1 MKRLRLWL
9 ALLFASICSLQTTYA
24 QWLELGMTPEDFEVG
39 KEYYLYNKE
48 ADAFFCGLGATGDGI
63 YWGTRAG
70 VSVTDAQP
78 VIIQP
83 ALAEF
88 ATGGTSDN
96 GTTVWMEEWDGQTY
110 LFQVYN
116 SKKDE
121 PRWDELWFGV
131 TKFDGIWTDRN
142 DRVTDNI
149 SFFWNFSKNEN
160 GSYSISVSPK
170 ASGITSETLV
180 QGGER
185 LGVDLSTAAKIACL
199 EGYNDGAELSYDWYF
214 VSKEEYEKVKLS
226 TEISAPEWSDYTI
239 MYENDL
245 TNPAKV
251 SSGYFYTNSTK
262 GCFKGTVITDLES
275 TLSFVVSGYNQH
287 DMSADTKLEVF
298 VNGELKKTLTNYQL
312 KEINGTDRNKVFIE
326 LPVGKNEISWVVTA
340 SGEDSKYCVVKNIGI
355 EKTPTISVSLLEPG
369 SLGTEI
375 LYNVDHVKDVRKL
388 KIKGKMNADDWKV
401 IDLMKWDIYQL
412 DLSEAEFTEI
422 TDRQFWYYTNNGDA
436 YSNLYSVVLPE
447 GLIRI
452 GERAFEGS
460 KIENLEIPSTVQEIA
475 DNAFGYSN
483 IESVKLPSNLSV
495 WGKETFNCCNKL
507 KTVVLPQ
514 TLESIPSGSF
524 ERCYSLEKCD
534 LPENLKDIWESAFRY
549 CYYLDVDVP
558 RNVRTIGYHA
568 FGENEKID
576 TLIFSNDFIG
586 FAEGSFSGCTNLKY
600 VELPVTFNTC
610 NKETD
615 GSFGGQYWIF
625 HNCSNL
631 NTVVLKSP
639 TVVYPYYGSNKYN
652 SFTAEYNISLI
663 VPEHLVNSYK
673 LDEYWYNF
681 KEIIGFSTEEIDYW
695 NIKNPLVLDARSR
708 LLGNPTIK
716 ISETG
721 SLKINGETGM
731 DINDLYVDS
740 HGTYEPFTSKLIVNN
755 DGVKINGKLQLNYC
769 MSGLKWYFI
778 SLPFDIKVS
787 DISTG
792 GKYAIRYYDGA
803 GRALN
808 GATGNWKNYGADD
821 IIEAGT
827 GFIYQTSQDG
837 WTTFVS
843 LDNESKQNIASN
855 KMFVKAL
862 EANPSE
868 KNSNKGWNLVG
879 NPWQAYFNNHS
890 VNFTAPITVWN
901 GSTYVAY
908 SLIDD
913 DYAIKPNEAFFV
925 QCPEEINSISFPI
938 TGRQM
943 TSEITN
949 QSGAKPRMFGA
960 NLENRQLIDLS
971 VAKGDLMDKT
981 RVVVNEGAS
990 ADYETGVDASKFFSM
1005 DGAVPQVYTLVGEAT
1020 ECAINERPVAEG
1032 LVKVGF
1038 MAPEEGSYTFAL
1050 VRNEAKTVVL
1060 IDHETGTTTD
1070 LTAGEYNFTAVQGTW
1085 NNRFELMITPAE
1097 PTAIEGVDGNKETK
1111 VAATGEGIVVEGT
1124 EGRVVVYS
1132 VDGKKVAE
1140 QPVDGT
1146 ATISVAKGTYLV
1158 RTAKG
1163 TAKVTVR

>member
-9 ALLFASICSLQTTYA
+9 ALLFASICSLQ
-24 QWLELGMTPEDFEVG
+24 
-39 KEYYLYNKE
+39 
-48 ADAFFCGLGATGDGI
+48 GI
-63 YWGTRAG
+63 YAEQINTDFTS
-70 VSVTDAQP
+70 SVTCYSWHWGNKDYWGYKMIESTRVP
-78 VIIQP
+78 SVI
-83 ALAEF
+83 
-88 ATGGTSDN
+88 TSDGRTAPMVESEHGTIGNTGTIFSRTISNLPN
-96 GTTVWMEEWDGQTY
+96 GMYTVVLY
-110 LFQVYN
+110 ANAFN
-116 SKKDE
+116 S
-121 PRWDELWFGV
+121 
-131 TKFDGIWTDRN
+131 
-142 DRVTDNI
+142 
-149 SFFWNFSKNEN
+149 
-160 GSYSISVSPK
+160 SVSNSTIEPIIDGSEDIAYVFAGDKQIGIK
-170 ASGITSETLV
+170 AFN
-180 QGGER
+180 
-185 LGVDLSTAAKIACL
+185 A
-199 EGYNDGAELSYDWYF
+199 
-214 VSKEEYEKVKLS
+214 
-226 TEISAPEWSDYTI
+226 
-239 MYENDL
+239 
-245 TNPAKV
+245 V
-251 SSGYFYTNSTK
+251 SSEK
-262 GCFKGTVITDLES
+262 
-275 TLSFVVSGYNQH
+275 
-287 DMSADTKLEVF
+287 
-298 VNGELKKTLTNYQL
+298 NGEYTLTNIAVSDGKISIGL
-312 KEINGTDRNKVFIE
+312 GKWKGGTNIHMIQIKSLVLNSE
-326 LPVGKNEISWVVTA
+326 LV
-340 SGEDSKYCVVKNIGI
+340 DVK
-355 EKTPTISVSLLEPG
+355 LLEPG

-375 LYNVDHVKDVRKL
+375 LYNVNHLKDVTAL
-388 KIKGKMNADDWKV
+388 KITGAINSEDWNKIYLLDNLVYLDMKGANTTKIPDGAFS
-401 IDLMKWDIYQL
+401 L
-412 DLSEAEFTEI
+412 DTSYGRKAHCPHLKTIKLPEILKTIGNGAFYYSHVSDVEFPDSLSE
-422 TDRQFWYYTNNGDA
+422 
-436 YSNLYSVVLPE
+436 
-447 GLIRI
+447 I
-452 GERAFEGS
+452 GVEAFEG
-460 KIENLEIPSTVQEIA
+460 A
-475 DNAFGYSN
+475 
-483 IESVKLPSNLSV
+483 SVKSVSIPNVTILHSGAFVDCTNLQCVEFSDS
-495 WGKETFNCCNKL
+495 
-507 KTVVLPQ
+507 
-514 TLESIPSGSF
+514 LESIPSNCFDGCTLLELRKFPNKLKHISGCAF
-524 ERCYSLEKCD
+524 RNCKNVNVRFHDSLEFIGD
-534 LPENLKDIWESAFRY
+534 EAFKGSGIDS
-549 CYYLDVDVP
+549 LIIPDKTTVGT
-558 RNVRTIGYHA
+558 NNA
-568 FGENEKID
+568 FAECGN
-576 TLIFSNDFIG
+576 LIF
-586 FAEGSFSGCTNLKY
+586 AEFPTSFYYNHYYSPIRG
-600 VELPVTFNTC
+600 
-610 NKETD
+610 
-615 GSFGGQYWIF
+615 
-625 HNCSNL
+625 CSNL
-631 NTVVLKSP
+631 RELMLKSP
-639 TVVYPYYGSNKYN
+639 TVVGSSDGFRMLDGCPINVVVK
-652 SFTAEYNISLI
+652 
-663 VPEHLVNSYK
+663 VPDYLVNAYK

-681 KEIIGFSTEEIDYW
+681 KIEGFSTELVKNWEINQNLNLYARDRFKGSP
-695 NIKNPLVLDARSR
+695 NIKINAGLNI
-708 LLGNPTIK
+708 LGDDGMDIDTLTLINGGRF
-716 ISETG
+716 ISHNDG
-721 SLKINGETGM
+721 VRINGELFLDYTTTK
-731 DINDLYVDS
+731 N
-740 HGTYEPFTSKLIVNN
+740 T
-755 DGVKINGKLQLNYC
+755 
-769 MSGLKWYFI
+769 WYFI

-787 DISTG
+787 DIVPANG

-808 GATGNWKNYGADD
+808 GATGNWKNYEADD

-1005 DGAVPQVYTLVGEAT
+1005 DGTVPQVYTLVGEAT

-1050 VRNEAKTVVL
+1050 VRNEAKTVML

-1070 LTAGEYNFTAVQGTW
+1070 LTAGEYNFTAAQGTW

-1097 PTAIEGVDGNKETK
+1097 PTAIEGVDGNKDTK
-1111 VAATGEGIVVEGT
+1111 VTATDEGIVVEGT

>member
-9 ALLFASICSLQTTYA
+9 ALLFASICYLQGAYAGDFNEDYTHYVGTGYRSWDSYLDTENVPLVTTSDGRTVRMVEDYSTSSASIGVVLSQTVDGLPNGTYTVVLYA
-24 QWLELGMTPEDFEVG
+24 NAFNTSERDTDIEPVEDGATDVAYVFAGEKQEAIIASNAINSETNG
-39 KEYYLYNKE
+39 EYTIKDVIVSDGTLTL
-48 ADAFFCGLGATGDGI
+48 GLGKWKEQTN
-63 YWGTRAG
+63 WHT
-70 VSVTDAQP
+70 
-78 VIIQP
+78 IQIKS
-83 ALAEF
+83 LIL
-88 ATGGTSDN
+88 TSQLI
-96 GTTVWMEEWDGQTY
+96 TV
-110 LFQVYN
+110 N
-116 SKKDE
+116 
-121 PRWDELWFGV
+121 
-131 TKFDGIWTDRN
+131 
-142 DRVTDNI
+142 
-149 SFFWNFSKNEN
+149 
-160 GSYSISVSPK
+160 
-170 ASGITSETLV
+170 
-180 QGGER
+180 
-185 LGVDLSTAAKIACL
+185 
-199 EGYNDGAELSYDWYF
+199 
-214 VSKEEYEKVKLS
+214 
-226 TEISAPEWSDYTI
+226 
-239 MYENDL
+239 
-245 TNPAKV
+245 
-251 SSGYFYTNSTK
+251 
-262 GCFKGTVITDLES
+262 
-275 TLSFVVSGYNQH
+275 
-287 DMSADTKLEVF
+287 
-298 VNGELKKTLTNYQL
+298 
-312 KEINGTDRNKVFIE
+312 
-326 LPVGKNEISWVVTA
+326 
-340 SGEDSKYCVVKNIGI
+340 
-355 EKTPTISVSLLEPG
+355 LLEPG

-375 LYNVDHVKDVRKL
+375 LYNVDHLKDVHAL
-388 KIKGKMNADDWKV
+388 KIVGDMNDD
-401 IDLMKWDIYQL
+401 
-412 DLSEAEFTEI
+412 DLSKIKMMDNLVYLDMKETSVKKIPDNMFE
-422 TDRQFWYYTNNGDA
+422 DCNNHLKDI
-436 YSNLYSVVLPE
+436 VLPE
-447 GLIRI
+447 KLESI
-452 GERAFEGS
+452 GQGAFYYSPVKNVTFFEAISVLGKNAFTRS
-460 KIENLEIPSTVQEIA
+460 GIKNAYLPNVNTITYQAFLGCENLESVIVTDKTKVIGTTAFQNCTKLKNITMQEGLTTIEGGAFQGCTELNTRIPSTVESIGEYAFSQTSIDSVVIAKASIGGHAFHQCSNLVYAEFPTNFHNINA
-475 DNAFGYSN
+475 DN
-483 IESVKLPSNLSV
+483 ILS
-495 WGKETFNCCNKL
+495 
-507 KTVVLPQ
+507 
-514 TLESIPSGSF
+514 
-524 ERCYSLEKCD
+524 Y
-534 LPENLKDIWESAFRY
+534 
-549 CYYLDVDVP
+549 
-558 RNVRTIGYHA
+558 
-568 FGENEKID
+568 
-576 TLIFSNDFIG
+576 
-586 FAEGSFSGCTNLKY
+586 
-600 VELPVTFNTC
+600 
-610 NKETD
+610 
-615 GSFGGQYWIF
+615 
-625 HNCSNL
+625 CSNL
-631 NTVVLKSP
+631 NEVVLKSP
-639 TVVYPYYGSNKYN
+639 TVVGNGSGYSKSTFLYN
-652 SFTAEYNISLI
+652 TNYNLKIVVPDYLI
-663 VPEHLVNSYK
+663 NSYK
-673 LDEYWYNF
+673 LDEYWYNYTL
-681 KEIIGFSTEEIDYW
+681 EGFSTEEIDYW

-787 DISTG
+787 DIVTG

-803 GRALN
+803 GRAQN
-808 GATGNWKNYGADD
+808 GATGNWKNYEADD

-981 RVVVNEGAS
+981 RVVVNEGAL

-1005 DGAVPQVYTLVGEAT
+1005 DGTVPQVYTLVGEAT

-1070 LTAGEYNFTAVQGTW
+1070 LTAGEYNFTAAQGTW

-1097 PTAIEGVDGNKETK
+1097 PTAIEGVDGNKEAK
-1111 VAATGEGIVVEGT
+1111 VAATDDGIVVEGT

-1140 QPVDGT
+1140 QPVDGI

-1158 RTAKG
+1158 RTTKG

>member
-9 ALLFASICSLQTTYA
+9 ALLFASICSLQGVYA
-24 QWLELGMTPEDFEVG
+24 ATSNSQLLSEASDEDTP
-39 KEYYLYNKE
+39 
-48 ADAFFCGLGATGDGI
+48 FF
-63 YWGTRAG
+63 
-70 VSVTDAQP
+70 
-78 VIIQP
+78 
-83 ALAEF
+83 
-88 ATGGTSDN
+88 
-96 GTTVWMEEWDGQTY
+96 
-110 LFQVYN
+110 
-116 SKKDE
+116 
-121 PRWDELWFGV
+121 
-131 TKFDGIWTDRN
+131 
-142 DRVTDNI
+142 
-149 SFFWNFSKNEN
+149 
-160 GSYSISVSPK
+160 
-170 ASGITSETLV
+170 
-180 QGGER
+180 
-185 LGVDLSTAAKIACL
+185 
-199 EGYNDGAELSYDWYF
+199 
-214 VSKEEYEKVKLS
+214 
-226 TEISAPEWSDYTI
+226 TE
-239 MYENDL
+239 
-245 TNPAKV
+245 
-251 SSGYFYTNSTK
+251 
-262 GCFKGTVITDLES
+262 
-275 TLSFVVSGYNQH
+275 
-287 DMSADTKLEVF
+287 
-298 VNGELKKTLTNYQL
+298 
-312 KEINGTDRNKVFIE
+312 
-326 LPVGKNEISWVVTA
+326 
-340 SGEDSKYCVVKNIGI
+340 EDSAQIV
-355 EKTPTISVSLLEPG
+355 VSLLEPG
-369 SLGTEI
+369 SLGTEV
-375 LYNVDHVKDVRKL
+375 LYNVNHINDVYNL
-388 KIKGKMNADDWKV
+388 KV
-401 IDLMKWDIYQL
+401 IGEMNEEDWARIKIMQNLYIL
-412 DLSEAEFTEI
+412 DLSEAI
-422 TDRQFWYYTNNGDA
+422 TDVVPANTFRDNKVIKRIKLPNTIKIIGDA
-436 YSNLYSVVLPE
+436 AFHMTSNLEAFDFPGSAESVE
-447 GLIRI
+447 GYAFRGSSIKSIDLRKIKIINAYAFYQCGQLESVILSDSLKNI
-452 GERAFEGS
+452 GS
-460 KIENLEIPSTVQEIA
+460 
-475 DNAFGYSN
+475 NAFYGC
-483 IESVKLPSNLSV
+483 VKLNLRLTNRIEDIEGGALNDIASD
-495 WGKETFNCCNKL
+495 TIIFPNLFNKYDLEDWNYELGCCA
-507 KTVVLPQ
+507 
-514 TLESIPSGSF
+514 
-524 ERCYSLEKCD
+524 YSL
-534 LPENLKDIWESAFRY
+534 PNA
-549 CYYLDVDVP
+549 V
-558 RNVRTIGYHA
+558 
-568 FGENEKID
+568 
-576 TLIFSNDFIG
+576 
-586 FAEGSFSGCTNLKY
+586 Y
-600 VELPVTFNTC
+600 VEFPMSFYTTKYRGFLSGNT
-610 NKETD
+610 K
-615 GSFGGQYWIF
+615 SIK
-625 HNCSNL
+625 
-631 NTVVLKSP
+631 TVVLKSS
-639 TVVYPYYGSNKYN
+639 TVVDGNFKTSLFAQHVYADSGLPFDS
-652 SFTAEYNISLI
+652 IDLI
-663 VPEHLVNSYK
+663 VPDFLVNNYKQDNHWYQFNVKGFNSADTKDWVVYNPLYLTTRQRINGLPNLELKGTATFKLIGDEVQNIDTLTTYTHGNDDKNATTKVLVNSDAVK
-673 LDEYWYNF
+673 
-681 KEIIGFSTEEIDYW
+681 
-695 NIKNPLVLDARSR
+695 IKGLVVS
-708 LLGNPTIK
+708 N
-716 ISETG
+716 
-721 SLKINGETGM
+721 
-731 DINDLYVDS
+731 Y
-740 HGTYEPFTSKLIVNN
+740 YTSKN
-755 DGVKINGKLQLNYC
+755 
-769 MSGLKWYFI
+769 KWYFI

-787 DISTG
+787 DIVPANG

-808 GATGNWKNYGADD
+808 GATGNWKNYEADD

-1050 VRNEAKTVVL
+1050 VRNEAKTVTL

-1070 LTAGEYNFTAVQGTW
+1070 LTAGEYNFTAAKGTW

-1097 PTAIEGVDGNKETK
+1097 PTAIEGVDGNKNTK

>member
-9 ALLFASICSLQTTYA
+9 ALLFASICSLQATYA

-96 GTTVWMEEWDGQTY
+96 GTTLWMEEWDGQTY

-142 DRVTDNI
+142 DKVADNI

-214 VSKEEYEKVKLS
+214 VSKEEYEKFS
-226 TEISAPEWSDYTI
+226 FTHSIFRPEWSDYSI
-239 MYENDL
+239 LYEND
-245 TNPAKV
+245 V
-251 SSGYFYTNSTK
+251 NSPFSVDEDGIYAENIANIK
-262 GCFKGTVITDLES
+262 ANVIVDSES
-275 TLSFVVSGYNQH
+275 TLSFEVS
-287 DMSADTKLEVF
+287 S
-298 VNGELKKTLTNYQL
+298 GEWDK
-312 KEINGTDRNKVFIE
+312 IE
-326 LPVGKNEISWVVTA
+326 LYVDNELVDSYIGPIIQFATKKFFYKLDKGQHVIEWRKRQVTTRYTKIS
-340 SGEDSKYCVVKNIGI
+340 NIGI
-355 EKTPTISVSLLEPG
+355 EKTPTISINLLEPG
-369 SLGTEI
+369 SLRSEI
-375 LYNVDHVKDVRKL
+375 LYYVDHVKDVRRL
-388 KIKGKMNADDWKV
+388 RISGTMNSDDWNV
-401 IDLMKWDIYQL
+401 INLMKENIYEL
-412 DLSEAEFTEI
+412 DLSEAYYSTI
-422 TDRQFWYYTNNGDA
+422 ADNQFSPSSSSTSSEWG
-436 YSNLYSVVLPE
+436 NLYDVKLPK
-447 GLIRI
+447 GLISIGNNAFDESHIRDIVIPETVENIGEYAFYKANIREIHLPKSLKSI
-452 GERAFEGS
+452 GERTFMNCWDLKKANVPSGIKIIPDYLFTNCNTLIDVELSDGITEICGYAFQNCS
-460 KIENLEIPSTVQEIA
+460 DLHVEIP
-475 DNAFGYSN
+475 N
-483 IESVKLPSNLSV
+483 
-495 WGKETFNCCNKL
+495 
-507 KTVVLPQ
+507 
-514 TLESIPSGSF
+514 SIQ
-524 ERCYSLEKCD
+524 
-534 LPENLKDIWESAFRY
+534 
-549 CYYLDVDVP
+549 
-558 RNVRTIGYHA
+558 TIGNYA
-568 FGENEKID
+568 FNNCYQTD
-576 TLIFSNDFIG
+576 TLIFNNHI
-586 FAEGSFSGCTNLKY
+586 SFGECAFGNNSNLKY
-600 VELPVTFNTC
+600 VEFPVTFNTFNVGGRYYESSVFTGC
-610 NKETD
+610 N
-615 GSFGGQYWIF
+615 
-625 HNCSNL
+625 NL
-631 NTVVLKSP
+631 NKVVLKSS
-639 TVVYPYYGSNKYN
+639 TVVDPYKHYDYSGTDCTDTPFDESQLPK
-652 SFTAEYNISLI
+652 IDLV

-681 KEIIGFSTEEIDYW
+681 KKIIGFSTEEIDYW

-755 DGVKINGKLQLNYC
+755 DGVKINGKLQLYYC
-769 MSGLKWYFI
+769 MSALKWYFI

-787 DISTG
+787 DIVPANG

-808 GATGNWKNYGADD
+808 GATGNWKNYEADD

-862 EANPSE
+862 DANPSDV
-868 KNSNKGWNLVG
+868 NSNKGWNLVG
-879 NPWQAYFNNHS
+879 NPWQTYFNNHS

-990 ADYETGVDASKFFSM
+990 TDYETGVDASKFFSM
-1005 DGAVPQVYTLVGEAT
+1005 DGTVPQVYTLVGEAT

-1038 MAPEEGSYTFAL
+1038 IAPEEGSYTFAL
-1050 VRNEAKTVVL
+1050 VRNEAKTVML

-1070 LTAGEYNFTAVQGTW
+1070 LTAGEYNFTAAQGTW

-1111 VAATGEGIVVEGT
+1111 VAATDEGIVVEGT